1 MKRLLLL
8 FALSLPI
15 FAKAQTNALPLPIDM
30 HFVYLTLYGQSC
42 NYGVN
47 LIENQGQ
54 SGGLPGVIY
63 YEEQFNSM
71 YCPVNDFYCTPNY
84 WQQSMSQ
91 VGNKWFKGDYL
102 WFDWDNQVGDSCQLD
117 YLGNLVDCIV
127 TNIDTIIFADF
138 IPRRQYH
145 LISPDGYELSLF
157 GQTITFIEGIGTN
170 ILGLE
175 SHGVESNQYLSCVF
189 DNNGLQIMQNDF
201 HPDMIGCCNPI
212 SVEETATSSFKLF
225 PSPASD
231 QTSLQFEAAHIPQT
245 IQIFNATGQLMHTEN
260 VLGRLQM
267 QVNVSDFAKGVY
279 TVRGR
284 FENGEEVSEKL
295 VVE

>member
-1 MKRLLLL
+1 
-8 FALSLPI
+8 
-15 FAKAQTNALPLPIDM
+15 
-30 HFVYLTLYGQSC
+30 
-42 NYGVN
+42 
-47 LIENQGQ
+47 
-54 SGGLPGVIY
+54 
-63 YEEQFNSM
+63 
-71 YCPVNDFYCTPNY
+71 
-84 WQQSMSQ
+84 MSQ

-102 WFDWDNQVGDSCQLD
+102 WFDWDNQVGDFCQLD
-117 YLGNLVDCIV
+117 FLGNLVDCIV

-145 LISPDGYELSLF
+145 LISPNGYELSLF
-157 GQTITFIEGIGTN
+157 GQTITFIEGIGIN

-189 DNNGLQIMQNDF
+189 DKNGLQIIQNDF
-201 HPDMIGCCNPI
+201 LPNMLGCCNPI

-225 PSPASD
+225 PSPATD
-231 QTSLQFEAAHIPQT
+231 YTSLQFEAAHIPQS

-267 QVNVSDFAKGVY
+267 QVSVTDYAKGIY

-284 FENGEEVSEKL
+284 FENGEEVSERL